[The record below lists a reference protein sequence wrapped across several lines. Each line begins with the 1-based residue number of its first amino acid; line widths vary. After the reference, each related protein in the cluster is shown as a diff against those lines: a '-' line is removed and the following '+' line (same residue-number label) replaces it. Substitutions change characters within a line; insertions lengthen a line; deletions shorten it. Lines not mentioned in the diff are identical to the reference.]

1 MFFLG
6 NTQITCVRRVTR
18 VKNLAKNFMLGL
30 EANDGSSHDDALGLH
45 FARNSRIYLK
55 ACLLHV
61 CRKLA
66 RNASQKATTPNIKFL
81 PFLGRAR
88 LQAGPPVQWTP
99 GRPRVVV

>member
-6 NTQITCVRRVTR
+6 NTQISCVRKVTR
-18 VKNLAKNFMLGL
+18 VKILAKNFMLGL

-45 FARNSRIYLK
+45 FARNSRIYVK

-66 RNASQKATTPNIKFL
+66 RNANQKATEANDGSSHDDALELHF
-81 PFLGRAR
+81 AR
-88 LQAGPPVQWTP
+88 NS
-99 GRPRVVV
+99 RK